1 MRPYF
6 ETMPSFGRELKENR
20 ITRTQESRA
29 KLEAVEAEIAALRKA
44 RQEVGIP
51 AAEINKRG
59 SMTVWQRIDYLVD
72 KDSFLPLHSLY
83 NPEGN
88 EEGTTNVV
96 DGLGKIGGRWAVI
109 IGFDNK
115 LLAGAWIPGQPENI
129 LRVTNIAKRLHIPL
143 VWLVQCSGVKMT
155 DQEQFYADRRG
166 SGTCFY
172 RHAELEQMGIPI
184 LAGIY
189 GTNPAGGGYQSIS
202 PTILLAHKDANMAV
216 GGVGIVSGMSP
227 KGGFDV
233 AGLEELVAK
242 TSGMRGQAAGSGR
255 NPLRRDRF
263 LYPGVRRRKPSS
275 RRHQRIHAGD
285 PRLRPDVFP
294 GRRAEGTEAHDQR
307 PLPFGAGQSERGLYL
322 RRNPRP
328 LGRRQR
334 THGVPPR
341 LRA

>member
-6 ETMPSFGRELKENR
+6 EKMPSFGRELKENR

-44 RQEVGIP
+44 RQKVGIP

-59 SMTVWQRIDYLVD
+59 SLTVCQRIEYLVD
-72 KDSFLPLHSLY
+72 KGTFLPLHSLY
-83 NPEGN
+83 NPQAN

-242 TSGMRGQAAGSGR
+242 TRDMRDQT
-255 NPLRRDRF
+255 
-263 LYPGVRRRKPSS
+263 
-275 RRHQRIHAGD
+275 
-285 PRLRPDVFP
+285 P
-294 GRRAEGTEAHDQR
+294 GRVE
-307 PLPFGAGQSERGLYL
+307 
-322 RRNPRP
+322 
-328 LGRRQR
+328 
-334 THGVPPR
+334 THYDATGFFTRVVE
-341 LRA
+341 

>member
-6 ETMPSFGRELKENR
+6 ETMPSFGKELKENR

-29 KLEAVEAEIAALRKA
+29 KPEAVEAEIGALHKA
-44 RQEVGIP
+44 RQDVGVP

-59 SMTVWQRIDYLVD
+59 SLTVWQRIEYLVD
-72 KDSFLPLHSLY
+72 KGTFLPLHSLY
-83 NPEGN
+83 NPEDN

-155 DQEQFYADRRG
+155 DQEKFYADRRG

-189 GTNPAGGGYQSIS
+189 GTNRAC
-202 PTILLAHKDANMAV
+202 
-216 GGVGIVSGMSP
+216 
-227 KGGFDV
+227 
-233 AGLEELVAK
+233 
-242 TSGMRGQAAGSGR
+242 
-255 NPLRRDRF
+255 
-263 LYPGVRRRKPSS
+263 GVRRLAKSRPITPRLVSS
-275 RRHQRIHAGD
+275 RACLRTK
-285 PRLRPDVFP
+285 PRFSTASRNTCGRLPLTTRCSSEWPSRRSRGLRPTTSTICCRP
-294 GRRAEGTEAHDQR
+294 IRRRAMSSTKSSLAWSTAANTWSSAPIMG
-307 PLPFGAGQSERGLYL
+307 
-322 RRNPRP
+322 PRFT
-328 LGRRQR
+328 LAWSRS
-334 THGVPPR
+334 T
-341 LRA
+341 AC